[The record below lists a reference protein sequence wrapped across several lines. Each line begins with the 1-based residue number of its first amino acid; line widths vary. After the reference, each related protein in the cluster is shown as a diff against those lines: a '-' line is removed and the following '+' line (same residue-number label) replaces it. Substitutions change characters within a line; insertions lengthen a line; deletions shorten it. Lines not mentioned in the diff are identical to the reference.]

1 MCLVLEHWWSYES
14 AFLNSSIYA
23 LKLNDEIYTKLINND
38 ILTILNL
45 WNLNRKQLKKMKF
58 TDNELN
64 QIVIKMQ
71 LHGFDL
77 NKRIY
82 SKD

>member
-1 MCLVLEHWWSYES
+1 MCES

-64 QIVIKMQ
+64 KIVIKMQ

>member
-1 MCLVLEHWWSYES
+1 ME
-14 AFLNSSIYA
+14 
-23 LKLNDEIYTKLINND
+23 
-38 ILTILNL
+38 
-45 WNLNRKQLKKMKF
+45 KQLKKMKF

-64 QIVIKMQ
+64 QIVIKIQ

>member
-1 MCLVLEHWWSYES
+1 MCES

>member
-1 MCLVLEHWWSYES
+1 MCES

-64 QIVIKMQ
+64 QIIIKMQ

-77 NKRIY
+77 NKKIY

>member
-1 MCLVLEHWWSYES
+1 MCES

-77 NKRIY
+77 NKKIY

>member
-1 MCLVLEHWWSYES
+1 MCES
-14 AFLNSSIYA
+14 AFLNSSIYV

>member
-1 MCLVLEHWWSYES
+1 MCES

-45 WNLNRKQLKKMKF
+45 WNLNRKQLKNMNF
-58 TDNELN
+58 TDDEIN
-64 QIVIKMQ
+64 QIIVRMQ

-77 NKRIY
+77 NKKIY
-82 SKD
+82 NKD

>member
-1 MCLVLEHWWSYES
+1 MCES

-23 LKLNDEIYTKLINND
+23 LKINDEIYTKLINND

-77 NKRIY
+77 NKKIY